1 MSQPAKVLPIVSTII
16 PAYNAAGFIL
26 AAIKSVLDQTFTA
39 HEIIIINDGSP
50 DTDDLERIL
59 EPYLPKIRYIKQDN
73 QGAAAARNSGLR
85 AANGEYV
92 AFLDAD
98 DIWLATFLD
107 EQINFAKSTG
117 ADLVYSDALL
127 VGKSP
132 LSGQT
137 FMQVQPPR
145 GAVTPENLL
154 AVNVTVLTSAVLAR
168 KKPILDVGLFD
179 PKIRRGHDFELWFR
193 LAKAGARFAYHPK
206 VLAHHRIVESGLS
219 GDTISQLKRTLA
231 VLERI
236 QARDDLTPSE
246 KAALELNFNRTL
258 AELALENGKTK
269 LLDEDF
275 AGAVEAFN
283 EARRYRRNWKLTLVS
298 LGVRVAPD
306 AVRRIYRRRTNS
318 SPTA

>member
-1 MSQPAKVLPIVSTII
+1 MSQPAKVLPIVSAII

-26 AAIKSVLDQTFTA
+26 GAINSVLDQTFTA

-59 EPYLPKIRYIKQDN
+59 EPYFPKIQYIKQDN

-137 FMQVQPPR
+137 FMQVQPSR

-193 LAKAGARFAYHPK
+193 LAKSGARFAYHPK

-219 GDTISQLKRTLA
+219 GDTISQLKRTLT

-236 QARDDLTPSE
+236 QAREDLTASE
-246 KAALELNFNRTL
+246 KAALEINFNRTL

-298 LGVRVAPD
+298 LGVKIAPET
-306 AVRRIYRRRTNS
+306 VRRIYHRRS
-318 SPTA
+318 TASKTA

>member
-1 MSQPAKVLPIVSTII
+1 MSEPAKVLPIVSAII

-26 AAIKSVLDQTFTA
+26 GAINSVLDQTFTA

-50 DTDDLERIL
+50 DTDDLERVL
-59 EPYLPKIRYIKQDN
+59 QPYLPKIQYIKQDN
-73 QGAAAARNSGLR
+73 QGAAAARNTGLR
-85 AANGEYV
+85 AASGEYV

-98 DIWLATFLD
+98 DIWLATFLE

-127 VGKSP
+127 VGESP

-137 FMQVQPPR
+137 FMQVQPSR

-236 QARDDLTPSE
+236 QAREDLTPSE
-246 KAALELNFNRTL
+246 KAALEMNFNRTL

-283 EARRYRRNWKLTLVS
+283 EAKRYRRNWKLTLVS
-298 LGVRVAPD
+298 LGVRVAPET
-306 AVRRIYRRRTNS
+306 VRRLYHRRS
-318 SPTA
+318 TASKTA